1 MKITDKSEFSKQHI
15 SKQRLTKAIEN
26 LFLNVGDK
34 DVKKDE
40 VESFL
45 SIFSYNNH
53 NTIQAADISKAIYE

>member
-1 MKITDKSEFSKQHI
+1 MKINNEDEFKNKQI
-15 SKQRLTKAIEN
+15 SKQQLTKAIEN

-34 DVKKDE
+34 EVKKDE

-53 NTIQAADISKAIYE
+53 DHTEAAQISKSIYE